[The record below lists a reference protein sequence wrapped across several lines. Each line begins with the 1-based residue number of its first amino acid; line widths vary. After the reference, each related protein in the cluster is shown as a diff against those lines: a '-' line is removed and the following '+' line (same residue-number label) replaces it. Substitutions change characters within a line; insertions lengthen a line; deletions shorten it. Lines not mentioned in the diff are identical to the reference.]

1 MSLASRFVHLTDRS
15 IIRVAGEGSGR
26 FLQGL
31 CSQDVVSLGRNEQ
44 VQAVPAAFLSP
55 KGRLLCDTL
64 VVHHGQEEFLL
75 DCHHEVAKSLVR
87 LLIRHRL
94 REPLAIDDV
103 SRDYRAIAALP
114 DNFATSTTDDCQ
126 GGPDSRVLPP
136 GFFSDPRFAAL
147 GHRAILQ
154 SGEQSPAPA
163 SGSEEAASTL
173 SDYHLWRLCCAIPEG
188 PTDMPPDTV
197 LPLHAN
203 LDLTNFISFRKGCYV
218 GQELTTRTKH
228 RGAVRRRFF
237 SVVAVQKAAAGED
250 SPQLALRAMQEMK
263 PSSPLTPALLQSLG
277 SPAFAAPP
285 SGSAVAEAEERKVFA
300 HTSDQDAVEGKQV
313 GILHSS
319 VKNIGLCLL
328 RCEGSFNEAE
338 NFREPPL
345 PANVQLTTDCGKV
358 DLFLRAPPYA
368 FL

>member
-31 CSQDVVSLGRNEQ
+31 CTQDVAGLSRNGQ

-64 VVHHGQEEFLL
+64 VVHREKDEFLL
-75 DCHHEVAKSLVR
+75 DCHQEVAKSLVR

-103 SRDYRAIAALP
+103 SKDHEAVAALP
-114 DNFATSTTDDCQ
+114 NARMTSDCQ
-126 GGPDSRVLPP
+126 GGASTTELPS

-154 SGEQSPAPA
+154 SGQASPVPA
-163 SGSEEAASTL
+163 RSSEEAASAL

-188 PTDMPPDTV
+188 PADMPPDTV

-203 LDLTNFISFRKGCYV
+203 LDLINYVSFTKGCYV

-237 SVVAVQKAAAGED
+237 SVVSVDKAAAGEEAR
-250 SPQLALRAMQEMK
+250 QQTLRAMQEMT
-263 PSSPLTPALLQSLG
+263 PSLPLPPELLESLG
-277 SPAFAAPP
+277 SPALPALP
-285 SGSAVAEAEERKVFA
+285 SGGKVAEAEERKVFA
-300 HTSDQDAVEGKQV
+300 HTPDQDVSEGKQV
-313 GILHSS
+313 GVLHSC

-328 RCEGSFNEAE
+328 RCEGSFNDAE
-338 NFREPPL
+338 SFREPPL
-345 PANVQLTTDCGKV
+345 PDNLQLTTDCGKV
-358 DLFLRAPPYA
+358 ELFLRAPPYA